1 MTHNMSGS
9 VSLDLGLLQIRM
21 QHFHMDKVLHFYFK
35 GDQRHYYT
43 SRNFIVVIALI
54 HPPNMTLKNFDL
66 EKFH

>member
-35 GDQRHYYT
+35 GDRRHYYKFT
-43 SRNFIVVIALI
+43 SRNFIVVMPLL
-54 HPPNMTLKNFDL
+54 HPPNMTLK
-66 EKFH
+66 KF